1 MSTELTKLV
10 EELNKNLT
18 DERKM
23 NDERYDAL
31 EKGNDA
37 RAEELKQQLDSVAE
51 EIAANQKKLKE
62 EERKN
67 ALMQERLDILE
78 ATSTRPGKSVV
89 QKAAEEHKKA
99 FFDAMRGQFKD
110 AERNSI
116 SKKAYHKFLEA
127 KTLQVGTDNLGGHG
141 VPEEISRDI
150 EKLML
155 SFSDILAEIGIK
167 TVGSSDYKEVV
178 SINQLTSAWA
188 AELGTR
194 SQQTDPNLRQVA
206 PTGGEL
212 YTYIF
217 ASNEILE
224 DAFFNIEDW
233 LVMNAAESAAK
244 ALDLSLWSG
253 DGSAKPTG
261 MINTAPT
268 TSADNASPLRAAAAY
283 QYLPTDTVSPQAVNA
298 DDLIDLCYALNRGY
312 RGNAKWA
319 MNQNTQAAVR
329 KLKSTNGDYYWQPS
343 FQAGQ
348 PDRLLGYPVLTWHDM
363 ADPTTADGY
372 YAGFGDF
379 KRAYT
384 LVSRMGLAMTH
395 DDNITTPGT
404 HKFYIRRRYFGI
416 PCNNDA
422 VKFLKLADT

>member
-1 MSTELTKLV
+1 MSTELTRLV

-31 EKGNDA
+31 EKGNKA
-37 RAEELKQQLDSVAE
+37 RAEELATQLETVAE

-78 ATSTRPGKSVV
+78 ATSSRPGKTASE
-89 QKAAEEHKKA
+89 KAEEAHTKA
-99 FFDAMRGQFKD
+99 FFEAFRAQFRDGEK
-110 AERNSI
+110 NSAA
-116 SKKAYHKFLEA
+116 KKAYDHVLET
-127 KTLQVGTDNLGGHG
+127 KTLQVGTANLGGHG
-141 VPEEISRDI
+141 VPEEISRQI
-150 EKLML
+150 EALML
-155 SFSDILAEIGIK
+155 AQSDILSEIGIT
-167 TVGSSDYKEVV
+167 TVSSSDYKEVV
-178 SINQLTSAWA
+178 SINQLTSAWS

-206 PTGGEL
+206 PTMGEL

-224 DAFFNIEDW
+224 DAFFNVEDW

-244 ALDLSLWSG
+244 ALDLAMWSG
-253 DGSAKPTG
+253 DGSSKPTG

-283 QYLPTDTVSPQAVNA
+283 QYIPTDSASPQALGA
-298 DDLIDLCYALNRGY
+298 DDVIDLVYALNRGY
-312 RGNAKWA
+312 RGNAKFA
-319 MNQNTQAAVR
+319 ANQNTQAALR
-329 KLKSTNGDYYWQPS
+329 KLKSSNGDYYWQPS

-348 PDRLLGYPVLTWHDM
+348 PDRMLGYPVLTWHDM
-363 ADPTTADGY
+363 ADPTTADGLY
-372 YAGFGDF
+372 LGFGDF

-384 LVSRMGLAMTH
+384 LISRTGLAMTH

-404 HKFYIRRRYFGI
+404 HKFYIRRRFGGI